1 MSDGEESNL
10 DYGRAIRSFREERG
24 MTLEALAEAAGVSA
38 SYLSEVE
45 RGLKRPS
52 TDVVAKIADA
62 FGMLASEFLVFVESI
77 SSQSSPAMMRAA
89 ARIESPMRRAYQA
102 TAAPAAELARSPRR
116 SGRSLR
122 LLMTQ
127 AEQLGEEDLKTL
139 VDIARRLLRRGK
151 S

>member
-1 MSDGEESNL
+1 MSDGEEGNL
-10 DYGRAIRSFREERG
+10 DYGRAIRSIRDERG

-62 FGMLASEFLVFVESI
+62 FGMLPSEFLVFVESQVPI
-77 SSQSSPAMMRAA
+77 AQMKAAM
-89 ARIESPMRRAYQA
+89 RIESPMRRASQA
-102 TAAPAAELARSPRR
+102 AAAPAAFEARIARP

-122 LLMTQ
+122 LLMTH

-139 VDIARRLLRRGK
+139 VDIARRLLKRGK
-151 S
+151 ST